1 MKKELTKD
9 STRDLME
16 NKDLPRISYRHE
28 DTAAKEIIIMGMMV
42 AMDMEVA
49 PEIMVDT
56 VAKDLVGGP
65 VADLEVTV
73 AAEEATEV
81 DTVADTVVDMEED
94 TIKDMIME
102 VAMIRAT
109 TKVTTRDMTRVM
121 IIMVEAVAEAVIAA
135 MNWQKMSNHQSLWR
149 VIMMR
154 NLDQSILR
162 LVTLRSHLVIS
173 YLVIWR
179 NQRDPSQRSNFN
191 QFYELFVLFWL
202 CIE

>member
-1 MKKELTKD
+1 M
-9 STRDLME
+9 
-16 NKDLPRISYRHE
+16 
-28 DTAAKEIIIMGMMV
+28 AMMV
-42 AMDMEVA
+42 ATAMAVA
-49 PEIMVDT
+49 PVIMVDT
-56 VAKDLVGGP
+56 VAKDLVGVP
-65 VADLEVTV
+65 VAAE
-73 AAEEATEV
+73 EEATEV

-94 TIKDMIME
+94 TIKDTIME

-109 TKVTTRDMTRVM
+109 TKDTIRDMIKVM
-121 IIMVEAVAEAVIAA
+121 IIMVEVAAEADIAA

-179 NQRDPSQRSNFN
+179 NQRDH
-191 QFYELFVLFWL
+191 
-202 CIE
+202 

>member
-1 MKKELTKD
+1 
-9 STRDLME
+9 
-16 NKDLPRISYRHE
+16 
-28 DTAAKEIIIMGMMV
+28 MMV
-42 AMDMEVA
+42 ATDMEVV

-65 VADLEVTV
+65 VAGLEVTV

-81 DTVADTVVDMEED
+81 DMVVDMEEA

-102 VAMIRAT
+102 VATTRAT
-109 TKVTTRDMTRVM
+109 TKDTTRDMTKVM
-121 IIMVEAVAEAVIAA
+121 IIMAEVAAEADIAA
-135 MNWQKMSNHQSLWR
+135 MNWQKMSNHQSLWM

-162 LVTLRSHLVIS
+162 LVTLRSHRVIS

-202 CIE
+202 CIECFNFL

>member
-1 MKKELTKD
+1 
-9 STRDLME
+9 
-16 NKDLPRISYRHE
+16 
-28 DTAAKEIIIMGMMV
+28 MV
-42 AMDMEVA
+42 ATDMEVV

-65 VADLEVTV
+65 VADLEDMV
-73 AAEEATEV
+73 A
-81 DTVADTVVDMEED
+81 DMEED
-94 TIKDMIME
+94 TIKDTIME
-102 VAMIRAT
+102 VAMIRVT
-109 TKVTTRDMTRVM
+109 TKDTTRDMTRVM
-121 IIMVEAVAEAVIAA
+121 IIMVEVAVEVDTAA
-135 MNWQKMSNHQSLWR
+135 MNWRKMSNHQSLLR

-191 QFYELFVLFWL
+191 QFHELFVLFWL
-202 CIE
+202 CIERFNFL

>member
-1 MKKELTKD
+1 
-9 STRDLME
+9 
-16 NKDLPRISYRHE
+16 
-28 DTAAKEIIIMGMMV
+28 MMV
-42 AMDMEVA
+42 ATDMGVA
-49 PEIMVDT
+49 PVIMVDT

-65 VADLEVTV
+65 VEDLEVTV
-73 AAEEATEV
+73 VAEEATEV
-81 DTVADTVVDMEED
+81 DMVAVMEED

-102 VAMIRAT
+102 VAMTRAT
-109 TKVTTRDMTRVM
+109 TKDTTRDMTKVM
-121 IIMVEAVAEAVIAA
+121 IIMVEVAAEADIAA

-173 YLVIWR
+173 CLVIWR

-202 CIE
+202 C

>member
-1 MKKELTKD
+1 MDHLLFPSKMKKELTRNL
-9 STRDLME
+9 TRDLME
-16 NKDLPRISYRHE
+16 NKDLLRIFYRHE
-28 DTAAKEIIIMGMMV
+28 DTAAKAIIIMDTMA
-42 AMDMEVA
+42 AMDTEVA

-73 AAEEATEV
+73 AVEEATEA
-81 DTVADTVVDMEED
+81 DMVAED

-109 TKVTTRDMTRVM
+109 TKDTTRDMIRVM
-121 IIMVEAVAEAVIAA
+121 IIMVEVAAEADIAA
-135 MNWQKMSNHQSLWR
+135 MNWRKMSNHQSLWR

-179 NQRDPSQRSNFN
+179 NQRDQSQRSNFN
-191 QFYELFVLFWL
+191 HLMNYLY
-202 CIE
+202 